1 MKKIKLNIY
10 AKIII
15 PEILVIFLMSF
26 LVPVLLNYPPNSES
40 VEFQSQIEP
49 ISHAMQYL
57 ALGSLGVIIY
67 IIVIKIFFKDIF
79 KFLKHFPS
87 KMSHEDIKKIRIQC
101 FKIPLKIVVVQVCL
115 LIFILCILFTAMDAD
130 VKLCFKFLL
139 VYFSFFIMI
148 AVISNIL
155 LKKDLDYIL
164 NSTYEIDPVYSDTQ
178 TNSKFYKNLLYNLL
192 PFFIVTVITIAL
204 LGYAK
209 VSNALGE
216 SNYYY
221 YKLYFNNINTNG
233 TSLPQL
239 VNDLNSIPLKSN
251 DDYYF
256 ILTDN
261 IDICSS
267 SKGEVSDFFIKY
279 ANTYIDN
286 TNGRVY
292 EYYGVEEE
300 GYVQKLI
307 LDDGEVGYVGFKYP
321 TTTYELSTFFILIT
335 IIAITSYIL
344 ILILWSKNV
353 SKNIIEVSNSLSM
366 IAKNNNVFDFHI
378 IPVISTDEIGALT
391 IAFNDIQ
398 KLTKNNIK
406 QIEDNQSMLME
417 KERLASLGQMI
428 GGIAHNLKTPIMSI
442 AGAAEGLTDLTKE
455 YDISIGDPSVTNED
469 HHAIVKDMNEWIE
482 KVKTHAS
489 YMSDVITAVKGQAV
503 AFADTKSDTFTIS
516 ELLTHVDVLM
526 KHELKNALVYL
537 NTSVLVPET
546 LSIKGNI
553 NSLVQVINNIISNAI
568 QAYGGK
574 TNKNIDFII
583 KLKNNSLVFSI
594 QDYGCGMP
602 KKVQDKLFKEMITTK
617 GKNGTGLGLF
627 MSYSNIRA
635 HFNGNMSFESEEG
648 KGTRFDITIPLN

>member
-1 MKKIKLNIY
+1 MKKIKFNVY

-40 VEFQSQIEP
+40 TEFQSQIEP

-79 KFLKHFPS
+79 KFLKSFPS
-87 KMSHEDIKKIRIQC
+87 KTSHEDIKKIRTQC
-101 FKIPLKIVVVQVCL
+101 FKIPLKIVIVQVCL
-115 LIFILCILFTAMDAD
+115 LIFILFILFSAMEAD
-130 VKLCFKFLL
+130 IKLCFKFLL

-155 LKKDLDYIL
+155 LKKDLDLIL
-164 NSTYEIDPVYSDTQ
+164 HSTYKIDPVYSDTK
-178 TNSKFYKNLLYNLL
+178 TNSKFYKNLLYNLF

-221 YKLYFNNINTNG
+221 YKLYFNTINTNG
-233 TSLPQL
+233 TSLSQL
-239 VNDLNSIPLKSN
+239 INDLTSIPLKSN
-251 DDYYF
+251 EDYFF

-267 SKGEVSDFFIKY
+267 RNGKVSDFFIKY
-279 ANTYIDN
+279 ANTYLES

-307 LDDGEVGYVGFKYP
+307 LDNGELGYVGFKYP
-321 TTTYELSTFFILIT
+321 TTTYEISTFFVLT
-335 IIAITSYIL
+335 SLIAIVSYIL
-344 ILILWSKNV
+344 ILNLWSKNV
-353 SKNIIEVSNSLSM
+353 SKNISEVSKNLSM
-366 IAKNNNVFDFHI
+366 IAKNNNVLDSHI

-398 KLTKNNIK
+398 KLTKRNIE

-469 HHAIVKDMNEWIE
+469 HHAIVKDMNEWIA

-503 AFADTKSDTFTIS
+503 AFAETKSDTFTIS
-516 ELLTHVDVLM
+516 ELLTHIDVLM

-568 QAYGGK
+568 QAYGGQ

-583 KLKNNSLVFSI
+583 KLKDNNLVFSI

-627 MSYSNIRA
+627 MSYSNIKA
-635 HFNGNMSFESEEG
+635 HFNGSMSYKTNKGEG
-648 KGTRFDITIPLN
+648 TTFYIEIPI